1 MKKNTLFLV
10 TLAVAAFFSA
20 CSVSD
25 SEDSE
30 YSKWTFSG
38 TVVDSEN
45 GQGLSKV
52 QISYLDSDGDT
63 ETAETDED
71 GNFFIDNLPY
81 GSLNFTFSYTLIQNK
96 DTIYYAPKVLNIG
109 SSGESSR
116 MEGVVAGTALVVR
129 LSPLNAELTGELYIN
144 DEDSDKKVPV
154 TKTKVYLAHQDT
166 AFINSAPKN
175 FEATTDSL
183 GRFSFKNLPAD
194 TGLMLIVEAF
204 VYKDLRYTA
213 DAIELPRLKS
223 SNPTDIGRIYLSRD
237 TLITPE
243 PKIKKSNVM
252 DVDLIGLENVSQLET
267 PYYIFKEE
275 LDSKNL
281 SVTVNA
287 DTGTFF
293 VEPRLSKDT
302 LFLDHSTAFPPK
314 ASISVSIVGYG
325 KKTGDRIAISLN
337 GKSAFT
343 TSQGIYAVTSNTW
356 PSNEKYKAV
365 FGTDDTLWVKFSKE
379 LSTNTDRIQ
388 WNYLAGVDCSI
399 YANGFYANSNAWI
412 KKDTLFVQM
421 LENILIDRDRGDSV
435 GMNITIY
442 AKDGTYMDG
451 FVLRTELVVPSPN
464 GSSDDDED

>member
-144 DEDSDKKVPV
+144 DEYSDKKVPV

-183 GRFSFKNLPAD
+183 GRFSFKDLPAD

-243 PKIKKSNVM
+243 PQIKKSNVM

-325 KKTGDRIAISLN
+325 KKTGDRIAISLS
-337 GKSAFT
+337 GKS
-343 TSQGIYAVTSNTW
+343 
-356 PSNEKYKAV
+356 
-365 FGTDDTLWVKFSKE
+365 
-379 LSTNTDRIQ
+379 
-388 WNYLAGVDCSI
+388 
-399 YANGFYANSNAWI
+399 
-412 KKDTLFVQM
+412 
-421 LENILIDRDRGDSV
+421 
-435 GMNITIY
+435 
-442 AKDGTYMDG
+442 
-451 FVLRTELVVPSPN
+451 
-464 GSSDDDED
+464 